1 MGELGMR
8 KNEIAKI
15 IAGGGTVLNAWLAIA
30 NSFSAEVMAHQGFD
44 SVTIDL
50 QHGPVDFQA
59 AVGMLQAISTTAA
72 VPMVRVP
79 WNEPI
84 LTAKLLDAGAYG
96 IICPMINS
104 KAEAEALVSF
114 CRYPPR
120 GARSFGPNRA
130 ALYGGADYWQHA
142 NDEVLLFAM
151 VETRQAVQNVEEIV
165 SVEGLNGIYVGP
177 SDLSLSMGKTP
188 TLDPQDAEVL
198 AAIKTICTVT
208 RKRGKI
214 AGVHTDSAKTAIRR
228 FGEGYQLCTILSDAR
243 LMANAASPPCA
254 RRAVKWH
261 RPGPRPIDASELMV
275 TNCH

>member
-1 MGELGMR
+1 MR
-8 KNEIAKI
+8 KNELRKI
-15 IAGGGTVLNAWLAIA
+15 IAGGNTVLNAWLAIA
-30 NSFSAEVMAHQGFD
+30 NPFSAELMAHQGFD

-59 AVGMLQAISTTAA
+59 AVGMLQAISTTPA

-104 KAEAEALVSF
+104 KAEAEALVTA

-130 ALYGGADYWQHA
+130 LLYGGADYWQHA
-142 NDEVLLFAM
+142 NDEVLIFAM
-151 VETRQAVQNVEEIV
+151 VETRQAVKNLEEII
-165 SVEGLNGIYVGP
+165 SVEGLDGVYVGP

-198 AAIKTICTVT
+198 AAIATICAGT

-214 AGVHTDSAKTAIRR
+214 AGVHTDGARTAIRR

-243 LMANAASPPCA
+243 LMANAAAAAVREA
-254 RRAVKWH
+254 RGQMAQAGAK
-261 RPGPRPIDASELMV
+261 
-275 TNCH
+275 TY

>member
-1 MGELGMR
+1 MR

-44 SVTIDL
+44 AVTIDL

-104 KAEAEALVSF
+104 KAEVEALITA

-120 GARSFGPNRA
+120 GSRSFGPN
-130 ALYGGADYWQHA
+130 
-142 NDEVLLFAM
+142 
-151 VETRQAVQNVEEIV
+151 
-165 SVEGLNGIYVGP
+165 
-177 SDLSLSMGKTP
+177 
-188 TLDPQDAEVL
+188 
-198 AAIKTICTVT
+198 
-208 RKRGKI
+208 
-214 AGVHTDSAKTAIRR
+214 
-228 FGEGYQLCTILSDAR
+228 
-243 LMANAASPPCA
+243 
-254 RRAVKWH
+254 
-261 RPGPRPIDASELMV
+261 
-275 TNCH
+275 

>member
-1 MGELGMR
+1 MRRNEL
-8 KNEIAKI
+8 KKI
-15 IAGGGTVLNAWLAIA
+15 IAEGGTVLNAWLAIA
-30 NSFSAEVMAHQGFD
+30 NPFSAELMAHQGFD
-44 SVTIDL
+44 GVTIDL

-59 AVGMLQAISTTAA
+59 AVGMLAAISTTAA

-96 IICPMINS
+96 IICPMVNS
-104 KAEAEALVSF
+104 KAEAEALVSA

-142 NDEVLLFAM
+142 NEEILVLAM
-151 VETRQAVQNVEEIV
+151 IETRKAVHELEEIV
-165 SVEGLNGIYVGP
+165 SVDGLNGVYVGP
-177 SDLSLSMGKTP
+177 ADLSLSLGKTP

-198 AAIKTICTVT
+198 AAIQTICSVT

-214 AGVHTDSAKTAIRR
+214 AGVHTDGAGTAVRR
-228 FGEGYQLCTILSDAR
+228 FKEGYQLCTILSDAR
-243 LMANAASPPCA
+243 LMANAAAAEVRAA
-254 RRAVKWH
+254 RGQMPRAGAK
-261 RPGPRPIDASELMV
+261 
-275 TNCH
+275 TY